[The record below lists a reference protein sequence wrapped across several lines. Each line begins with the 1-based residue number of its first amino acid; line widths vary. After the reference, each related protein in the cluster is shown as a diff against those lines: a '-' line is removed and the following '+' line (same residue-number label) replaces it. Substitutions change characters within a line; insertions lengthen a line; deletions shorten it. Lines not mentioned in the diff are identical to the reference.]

1 MFLADSEQF
10 YPDGLQRADAQK
22 RHTRLNLILFF
33 MANIVPIWGIIAVK
47 EVKDYYYIFQ
57 IVKGNLI
64 KLFGVFLLAGKK
76 NLEKIC
82 EQVENMCQQ
91 FGFNLT

>member
-1 MFLADSEQF
+1 M
-10 YPDGLQRADAQK
+10 
-22 RHTRLNLILFF
+22 
-33 MANIVPIWGIIAVK
+33 PIGGIIVSK
-47 EVKDYYYIFQ
+47 KIKDYYYIFQ
-57 IVKGNLI
+57 IVKGNQI
-64 KLFGVFLLAGKK
+64 KLFSVFLLAGKK